1 MSALTVVL
9 ALLAALSNAAA
20 SVLQRRAAAQDAA
33 GAEPGRP
40 VRWLLRLLRD
50 PYWVGGAALLA
61 VTTVLQAAALA
72 VGSLAV
78 VQPLMAT
85 ELMFT
90 LVVGGAVFHRRPD
103 GRTWLAF
110 GALAVGLALFLGAAA
125 PSAGRDTASP
135 GRWAVAG
142 AVLLCAVVVLAVAGR
157 LTRGAPR
164 AALFGSASAVAF
176 GATAALLKEFT
187 GRLPQ
192 GVGAVLTQW
201 PPYATAAVGA
211 ISFLLLQSALRA
223 GTLAASQPALTLG
236 DALTSVALGWALF
249 GEQIALGM
257 RVLPEVIGIA
267 LIGVGS
273 VGLAGAPS
281 VHGTWDTA
289 SAATGD
295 GPGASEAGNGPGTS
309 EAGNGPGFAPRD
321 VEGPGAGR
329 PAPGP
334 EDRKEGDA

>member
-1 MSALTVVL
+1 VSALTVLL

-20 SVLQRRAAAQDAA
+20 SVLQRRAAAQDAQ

-85 ELMFT
+85 ELLFT
-90 LVVGGAVFHRRPD
+90 LVVGSVVFHRRPD
-103 GRTWLAF
+103 LGTWLAF

-125 PSAGRDTASP
+125 PSAGRDTASA

-142 AVLLCAVVVLAVAGR
+142 AVLLCVVAVLAVAGL

-192 GVGAVLTQW
+192 GVGAVLAQW

-249 GEQIALGM
+249 GEQIALGV
-257 RVLPEVIGIA
+257 RIVPEVIGIA

-273 VGLAGAPS
+273 VGLARAPS
-281 VHGTWDTA
+281 VHGAWDTA
-289 SAATGD
+289 SAAGD
-295 GPGASEAGNGPGTS
+295 GT
-309 EAGNGPGFAPRD
+309 GFASRD
-321 VEGPGAGR
+321 IEGPAATGSG
-329 PAPGP
+329 G
-334 EDRKEGDA
+334 RKEGDG